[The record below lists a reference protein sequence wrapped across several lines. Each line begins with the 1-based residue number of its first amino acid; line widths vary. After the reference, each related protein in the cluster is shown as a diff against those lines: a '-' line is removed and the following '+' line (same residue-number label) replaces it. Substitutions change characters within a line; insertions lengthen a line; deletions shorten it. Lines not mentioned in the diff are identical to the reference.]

1 MNQEV
6 DIPSEIEPAEV
17 TSDEAVSAE
26 LIGADVEAAQPSPD
40 ATPEESAP
48 ADQDAASIDLADQ
61 ATASTHPDQT
71 EMPWAIVQGKAYT
84 DLPKDLYIPPDAL
97 EVILEAFEGPL
108 DLLLYLIRRQNL
120 DILEIN

>member
-1 MNQEV
+1 VNQEV
-6 DIPSEIEPAEV
+6 DIPSEIEPAEAV
-17 TSDEAVSAE
+17 SDEAISAE
-26 LIGADVEAAQPSPD
+26 LAGAEAKATQPSLAAAPD
-40 ATPEESAP
+40 ESAP
-48 ADQDAASIDLADQ
+48 AAQDGASPATADQ
-61 ATASTHPDQT
+61 ATASAHPDQA

-120 DILEIN
+120 DIL